1 MPGIRNHDTTYF
13 WENVKLSS
21 LSERLERLAKP
32 ACDWLDVP
40 CLNLIQGV
48 AWPYCQAVTGLVAH
62 WSSFNPRAVRNR
74 MALMSFKLENQN
86 RRNGDYIYIYLLNPY
101 PLNLWDL
108 LYIQHVH
115 LKRRISLF
123 LSIPS
128 HSILWALPMWALF
141 SVEKLSFLCQDPSHT
156 IWAIILT

>member
-1 MPGIRNHDTTYF
+1 MSCHDLSMIHGTTFGSFFISASHPLFSRAFHGQNSEVLRSIKAHLFAELLQTCQALGITTRHIF
-13 WENVKLSS
+13 GKMSS
-21 LSERLERLAKP
+21 CPRLERLAKP

-86 RRNGDYIYIYLLNPY
+86 RRNGDYIYIPTK
-101 PLNLWDL
+101 P
-108 LYIQHVH
+108 
-115 LKRRISLF
+115 IS
-123 LSIPS
+123 P
-128 HSILWALPMWALF
+128 
-141 SVEKLSFLCQDPSHT
+141 
-156 IWAIILT
+156 